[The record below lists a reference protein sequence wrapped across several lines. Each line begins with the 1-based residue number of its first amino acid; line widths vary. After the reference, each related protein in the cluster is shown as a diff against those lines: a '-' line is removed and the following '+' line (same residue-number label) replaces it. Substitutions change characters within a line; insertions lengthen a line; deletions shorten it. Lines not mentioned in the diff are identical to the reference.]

1 VSRVLSRVTL
11 GRYES
16 ARIGHDL
23 DVTVANP
30 ERRPGGPATLGAG
43 DLSVGTADQ
52 LYLAIRYALL
62 EFLSTADGA
71 PFVLDDALVNCD
83 PERRAAGLS
92 LLREIA
98 KERQVI
104 LFSCEDR
111 GRDAADRV
119 VFLPAV

>member
-1 VSRVLSRVTL
+1 VLSRVTL
-11 GRYES
+11 GRYQA
-16 ARIGHDL
+16 ARVGHDL

-30 ERRPGGPATLGAG
+30 ERGPGGPATLDAA
-43 DLSVGTADQ
+43 DLSAGTADQ

-62 EFLSTADGA
+62 EFLSTSDGA

-92 LLREIA
+92 LLKEIA
-98 KERQVI
+98 RERQVI

-111 GRDAADRV
+111 GREAADHV
-119 VFLPAV
+119 VLLPTL